1 MVQFSLTKNI
11 WRRRSWHVL
20 LTERLRDTAKTFNVD
35 GLAKSPSTRPGR
47 EELPISII
55 EGKTTGLKPD
65 QIRRIERLGRMK
77 PAPGEIIPVEMAR
90 RLSALSR
97 EIKRQLGLLID
108 RRGSVNFILIGDRR
122 GVYIP
127 DLSRYRFSPGHLR
140 GLRLIHTHL
149 EPAGLSRE
157 DLADLT
163 LVRLDLIVAIEVTL
177 EGIPSTTHLGY
188 LMKSASSRWTME
200 TYPGP
205 HALPGDP
212 LALISMAEGDLRKH
226 ITGRITDGA
235 SRAILVALAGS
246 SFSRAE
252 ESMDE
257 LGELARTAGIVV
269 ARTVIQPRSRPD
281 PRYVIG
287 RGKLDDA
294 AVLALDTG
302 ADTLVFN
309 SELSPSQLL
318 AIADITELKV
328 IDRTMLILDIFAQH
342 ARSRG
347 GKIQVELAQLRY
359 LLPRLSGKGT
369 ALSRLA
375 GGIGTRGPGETKL
388 EVDRRRIRQ
397 RISKLQI
404 SLARLQKNRQVSR
417 SRRGRDKIPIVS
429 IVGYTN
435 VGKSTLL
442 NTLTR
447 SSEIAENKLFA
458 TLDPVSRRLSFPD
471 GTTCILTDTVGLIHD
486 LPPEL
491 ERAFSA
497 TFEEIRDADLILH
510 LADAS
515 HAQCEEQ
522 IRTVE
527 RTIEGMELCSMPQL
541 LVLNKSDLVDDETL
555 VNMGKRHDALSVCA
569 LDRDT
574 LQPLMEK
581 LATRITALRRP
592 TAPDTNP

>member
-1 MVQFSLTKNI
+1 MDF
-11 WRRRSWHVL
+11 
-20 LTERLRDTAKTFNVD
+20 LRPHHTGKE
-35 GLAKSPSTRPGR
+35 LSISTIQGR
-47 EELPISII
+47 
-55 EGKTTGLKPD
+55 TTGLKPD
-65 QIRRIERLGRMK
+65 QVRRIERLGRMK
-77 PAPGEIIPVEMAR
+77 PATEEVVPVETAR

-108 RRGSVNFILIGDRR
+108 RRGSVSFILVGDRK
-122 GVYIP
+122 GIYIP
-127 DLSRYRFSPGHLR
+127 DLTRYRFSPGHLR

-149 EPAGLSRE
+149 EPVGLSRE
-157 DLADLT
+157 DLTDLT
-163 LVRLDLIVAIEVTL
+163 LVRLDLIVAIEVTPA
-177 EGIPSTTHLGY
+177 GIPATTHMGY
-188 LMKSASSRWTME
+188 LVESESSRWTVE

-205 HALPGDP
+205 HALPRDP
-212 LALISMAEGDLRKH
+212 LVLIALAEEDLRKH
-226 ITGRITDGA
+226 ITGRITDGT
-235 SRAILVALAGS
+235 SRAVLIAWTGS
-246 SFSRAE
+246 SASRAE

-257 LGELARTAGIVV
+257 LRELARTAGIEVTQ
-269 ARTVIQPRSRPD
+269 AVIQPRSKPD

-287 RGKLDDA
+287 RGKLHNV
-294 AVLALDTG
+294 AVLALDDG

-309 SELSPSQLL
+309 GELSPSQLR

-359 LLPRLSGKGT
+359 LLPRLTGKGT

-388 EVDRRRIRQ
+388 EIDRRRIRQ

-417 SRRGRDKIPIVS
+417 SRRGREEVPIVS

-447 SSEIAENKLFA
+447 SSEITEDKLFA
-458 TLDPVSRRLSFPD
+458 TLDPVSRRLSFSH
-471 GTTCILTDTVGLIHD
+471 GKVCILTDTVGLIHD

-510 LADAS
+510 LVDAS
-515 HAQCEEQ
+515 HPQCEEQ
-522 IRTVE
+522 IQTVE
-527 RTIEGMELCSMPQL
+527 RTLEGMELGAIPRL
-541 LVLNKSDLVDDETL
+541 LVLNKSDLVDPETL
-555 VNMGKRHDALSVCA
+555 ANMERRHRTISVCA
-569 LDRDT
+569 VSRDT
-574 LQPLMEK
+574 LRPLMEE
-581 LATRITALRRP
+581 LATRTTAIRRSMAQRP
-592 TAPDTNP
+592 NP